1 MRSLVNDLWKE
12 YKKNLGFDSDVEIS
26 EILYDAADGVEASFD
41 LMEMLEGKYILH
53 LTRRFPVYR
62 EEFVHFL
69 LMHEF
74 THLYDFLTYSGPKPG
89 IEDLKERDRR
99 EENVNTASDK
109 KIFGTYGEINLPEKT
124 SGDNPFEGDAGK
136 RLFDYMNTYSEFHA
150 CQTAFKDII
159 RQLKPGTE
167 IDMDKNQVP
176 GPFRDISIKQMLGS
190 CLRKAHAAYREFTV
204 LLLPQV
210 FVIYFRQVMYLFG
223 YLSYFDNARD
233 ILSKSLDVLQI
244 SGKEDYYVLFE
255 ELKNKNIDEI
265 LKYSNKIY
273 SDSYVPFVKS
283 FIRSHYDPSLYTEE
297 ELDQITPDNYHDFV
311 ETITNR
317 KGGRLWSGRVSPV
330 YGVNDVNKAYRP
342 VDPETIRKMIGRK

>member
-150 CQTAFKDII
+150 CQT
-159 RQLKPGTE
+159 
-167 IDMDKNQVP
+167 
-176 GPFRDISIKQMLGS
+176 IKQMLGS
-190 CLRKAHAAYREFTV
+190 CLRRAHAAYREFTV